1 MVSPFSNSLK
11 NRIINV
17 FCQRF
22 TIFII
27 WNIEIF
33 NRICKEVIQFFCN
46 FLNNLLIVVS
56 SFGEIYSFRKMT
68 FFDKKGLTVFQKR
81 LLSVMLSRNNL
92 FYIFTEVKSTYFFV
106 CKIASNF
113 LHFCFVK
120 KRFLN
125 PPLAMIALEI

>member
-46 FLNNLLIVVS
+46 FLNNLLIAVS
-56 SFGEIYSFRKMT
+56 SFGEICSFRKMT
-68 FFDKKGLTVFQKR
+68 FFDEKGLTVFQKR
-81 LLSVMLSRNNL
+81 LLSVMLFSFRFAKQSFLYFHRSKKHL
-92 FYIFTEVKSTYFFV
+92 FLCLQNSFQFSSLLF
-106 CKIASNF
+106 CK
-113 LHFCFVK
+113 K
-120 KRFLN
+120 
-125 PPLAMIALEI
+125 MIS

>member
-27 WNIEIF
+27 WDIEIF

-81 LLSVMLSRNNL
+81 LLSVMVSRNNL
-92 FYIFTEVKSTYFFV
+92 FYIFTEVKSTHFFV
-106 CKIASNF
+106 CKIGSNF
-113 LHFCFVK
+113 LHFC
-120 KRFLN
+120 L
-125 PPLAMIALEI
+125 